1 MSKRTAFPM
10 LPHEYSGTVTFE
22 AEYHGSPCMG
32 GHLIIPWDYRSI
44 MLSSDLDHT
53 YGLGWNE
60 DPGPAC
66 FAAFLAYFY
75 QCRRAYKAPNDLE
88 ARVLALE
95 QQVAAL
101 LQKQVTA

>member
-1 MSKRTAFPM
+1 MARRAP
-10 LPHEYSGTVTFE
+10 L
-22 AEYHGSPCMG
+22 
-32 GHLIIPWDYRSI
+32 
-44 MLSSDLDHT
+44 
-53 YGLGWNE
+53 
-60 DPGPAC
+60 PAC